1 MNDTTHLN
9 LKRIPKTEF
18 FAHTLNEKKAYS
30 SMKQNSL
37 SQNLCKIV
45 ASHI

>member
-18 FAHTLNEKKAYS
+18 FAHTLNEKK
-30 SMKQNSL
+30 L
-37 SQNLCKIV
+37 IPV
-45 ASHI
+45 